1 MPSRSLGH
9 RAPLFWVL
17 FPLMTGLI
25 VGRLAWLPLS
35 SGWWAGA
42 AVILAGT
49 ALGFRRAWAPCLV
62 VSVFLSGAALYELKR
77 ARLPEWDALP
87 PRELRATLHVDRMFS
102 PRPDG
107 KSVSGLGHIIASE
120 TVLKEL
126 AGQSIYFSLNLK
138 RGTPLPPRSSE
149 IAVIGVL
156 QTLPRD
162 PPSDTFEGYLAN
174 AGVNFRLTRAKM
186 LATTAPA
193 TAYNRFCDA
202 ALRRFDRLLD
212 YGLESHPDLSG
223 VFRAMLLNQQQELSD
238 EQSQIY
244 MESGTFHLFSISGL
258 HIAAIAGAIY
268 GILMLL
274 QLPRWAQVL
283 VGAAAL
289 WLYVDITGGSPPAVR
304 SWIMVMFLHGSRV
317 LRVPSS
323 PLAALAASAVVVL
336 ILQPLQLFSASFQLS
351 YGIVVALLLLGLP
364 LSETW
369 TERWALFTDL
379 PKAAWRWHHHW
390 RDWAWRGLIGMIAI
404 GLASTLIST
413 ISGVT
418 VFKLFTPGSLV
429 ANLVLIPVSVF
440 VVLAGCLSLLCG
452 LVGLSG
458 LGMVFN
464 YAGIFILAGVEK
476 GVRFFVG
483 LPGVYH
489 AAHFSSTW
497 LGFTALGVVMG
508 AIIYGYAVQWELKRG
523 GFWPPFILTVLALVL
538 GMRFD

>member
-1 MPSRSLGH
+1 M
-9 RAPLFWVL
+9 
-17 FPLMTGLI
+17 
-25 VGRLAWLPLS
+25 
-35 SGWWAGA
+35 
-42 AVILAGT
+42 
-49 ALGFRRAWAPCLV
+49 

-304 SWIMVMFLHGSRV
+304 SWIMVMFLHGSHR
-317 LRVPSS
+317 P
-323 PLAALAASAVVVL
+323 
-336 ILQPLQLFSASFQLS
+336 
-351 YGIVVALLLLGLP
+351 
-364 LSETW
+364 
-369 TERWALFTDL
+369 
-379 PKAAWRWHHHW
+379 
-390 RDWAWRGLIGMIAI
+390 
-404 GLASTLIST
+404 
-413 ISGVT
+413 
-418 VFKLFTPGSLV
+418 
-429 ANLVLIPVSVF
+429 N
-440 VVLAGCLSLLCG
+440 
-452 LVGLSG
+452 
-458 LGMVFN
+458 
-464 YAGIFILAGVEK
+464 
-476 GVRFFVG
+476 
-483 LPGVYH
+483 
-489 AAHFSSTW
+489 
-497 LGFTALGVVMG
+497 
-508 AIIYGYAVQWELKRG
+508 
-523 GFWPPFILTVLALVL
+523 PP
-538 GMRFD
+538 